1 VNVAKGAQSYCQI
14 NQKMEKS
21 ELIKKTFPFLEKEL
35 NSEIS
40 EASTLFKLHADQ
52 SILGEG
58 DYIKSFPM
66 VLEGCLRV
74 VRLAEDGNELL
85 LYYLN
90 QGEICSM
97 ALTCCMGL
105 QKSNIKM
112 IAEEDSVVLTIPVDK
127 PEKWMSEYKSWK
139 EFMMYSYKK
148 RFDELLDTIDS
159 IAFMKLDERLIRFFE
174 DRYRSTGKTVFPG
187 THQDIALQLN
197 TSREVVTRLLKNLE
211 RKDLVV
217 TERNSVDYSILV
229 KK

>member
-1 VNVAKGAQSYCQI
+1 MDKAEFI
-14 NQKMEKS
+14 R
-21 ELIKKTFPFLEKEL
+21 KTFPFLEKDL
-35 NSEIS
+35 IGEIS
-40 EASTLFKLHADQ
+40 EVSALHELKADQ

-58 DYIKSFPM
+58 DYIKAFPM
-66 VLEGCLRV
+66 VLSGCLRV
-74 VRLAEDGNELL
+74 VRISEEGNELL

-112 IAEEDSVVLTIPVDK
+112 IAEEDSSVLTIPVDK
-127 PEKWMSEYKSWK
+127 PEKWMSEYRSWK

-159 IAFMKLDERLIRFFE
+159 IAFMNLDERLVRFFR
-174 DRYRSTGKTVFPG
+174 DRFSSTGKTIFTG

-197 TSREVVTRLLKNLE
+197 TSREVVSRLLRNLE
-211 RKDLVV
+211 RKNLVI
-217 TERNSVDYSILV
+217 TERNSVDYTSLV
-229 KK
+229 RK

>member
-1 VNVAKGAQSYCQI
+1 LK
-14 NQKMEKS
+14 
-21 ELIKKTFPFLEKEL
+21 
-35 NSEIS
+35 
-40 EASTLFKLHADQ
+40 HDQ

-66 VLEGCLRV
+66 VIEGCLRV
-74 VRLAEDGNELL
+74 VRLSDDGNELL

-90 QGEICSM
+90 RGEICSM

-112 IAEEDSVVLTIPVDK
+112 IAEEASVVLTIPVDK

-139 EFMMYSYKK
+139 EFMMYSYRR

-159 IAFMKLDERLIRFFE
+159 IAFMKLDERIIRFFE
-174 DRYRSTGKTVFPG
+174 DRYKSTGKTVFPG
-187 THQDIALQLN
+187 THQEIALQLN
-197 TSREVVTRLLKNLE
+197 TSREVITRLLRNLE
-211 RKDLVV
+211 KKSLVI
-217 TERNSVDYSILV
+217 TERNSVDYTNLV

>member
-1 VNVAKGAQSYCQI
+1 MDKF
-14 NQKMEKS
+14 

-35 NSEIS
+35 ISEIS
-40 EASTLFKLHADQ
+40 EVSSLFNLKADQ

-74 VRLAEDGNELL
+74 VRLSDDGNELL

-112 IAEEDSVVLTIPVDK
+112 IAEGDSIVLTIPVDK
-127 PEKWMSEYKSWK
+127 PENWMSEYKSWK
-139 EFMMYSYKK
+139 EFMMYSYRM

-174 DRYRSTGKTVFPG
+174 ERYKSTGETIFNG

-197 TSREVVTRLLKNLE
+197 TSREVITRLLRNLE
-211 RKDLVV
+211 RKNLVI
-217 TERNSVDYSILV
+217 TERNSVDYTILV
-229 KK
+229 RK